1 MCQFGQQIP
10 QHWCLQ
16 KTFSVLVTSVP
27 RLEQI
32 ETSAVQILE
41 SEKMLRDFSSWPICF
56 PWHSWGR
63 PFFRRSWS
71 GSGAYKKTNRLEE
84 AMERSLQRAQ
94 IEKPMMQWCITV
106 YTMYT
111 MYIMY
116 IMCVCAHASVYLYV
130 QYVVYYIHY
139 TDICTWKMGSK
150 PLPDKFTCNLKSTLP
165 ILSKQLKQVVLK
177 E

>member
-1 MCQFGQQIP
+1 MSSTRAPVKDTLGSLQYLIWHESLHTWKETSTRAPPPPADWAWALCINQPILQTAWNIIQPCMCQFGQQIH

-16 KTFSVLVTSVP
+16 KTFSVLVISVP

-71 GSGAYKKTNRLEE
+71 GSGAYKKRIGL
-84 AMERSLQRAQ
+84 R
-94 IEKPMMQWCITV
+94 KP
-106 YTMYT
+106 
-111 MYIMY
+111 
-116 IMCVCAHASVYLYV
+116 
-130 QYVVYYIHY
+130 
-139 TDICTWKMGSK
+139 WKGVFK
-150 PLPDKFTCNLKSTLP
+150 GRR
-165 ILSKQLKQVVLK
+165 
-177 E
+177 